1 MFLSSPWK
9 PQKRY
14 ASVLLHSKHCFVKAV
29 AAAWTLQTHISIRGN
44 IHLLFANAAILGNIR
59 AVTLLLTFNSTIPRK
74 CKVIDVRARSRS
86 VGLICWSFAQY
97 EMWLFKLFGC
107 AGSVAHCFSISR
119 QERSVMA
126 TSCQTKGEEE
136 PAVRGSSHKGTF
148 TSTFHLI
155 INPCHTCHP
164 TNSWTAMR
172 SFVSGNGFSFL
183 FSHHS
188 STVLWIVVTFL

>member
-1 MFLSSPWK
+1 M
-9 PQKRY
+9 
-14 ASVLLHSKHCFVKAV
+14 
-29 AAAWTLQTHISIRGN
+29 AAAWTLQTHISIRGT

-59 AVTLLLTFNSTIPRK
+59 AVALLLTFNSTIPRK
-74 CKVIDVRARSRS
+74 YKVIYVRARSRS

-136 PAVRGSSHKGTF
+136 PAVRGSSQKGTF

-155 INPCHTCHP
+155 FNPCHTCHP

-172 SFVSGNGFSFL
+172 SFASDNGFSFL